1 MDVMRHHTSS
11 FIIAFKVHHE
21 FRQAIQRSMSCNITS
36 CVQDVSRNQ
45 KELLQ
50 SSRSFCKTQEV
61 DMVSSC
67 ASQGKAKKGGQ
78 KKGPG
83 SLMDIPK
90 QQAEEII
97 KEPYEETEVIMDNLL
112 LIESFSRNVG
122 R

>member
-1 MDVMRHHTSS
+1 M
-11 FIIAFKVHHE
+11 
-21 FRQAIQRSMSCNITS
+21 
-36 CVQDVSRNQ
+36 
-45 KELLQ
+45 
-50 SSRSFCKTQEV
+50 
-61 DMVSSC
+61 
-67 ASQGKAKKGGQ
+67 QGKAKKGGQ

-90 QQAEEII
+90 PQAEEIA

>member
-1 MDVMRHHTSS
+1 MFLSQCCFSWESNGD
-11 FIIAFKVHHE
+11 I
-21 FRQAIQRSMSCNITS
+21 
-36 CVQDVSRNQ
+36 
-45 KELLQ
+45 
-50 SSRSFCKTQEV
+50 
-61 DMVSSC
+61 
-67 ASQGKAKKGGQ
+67 QGKAKKGGQ

-90 QQAEEII
+90 PQAEEIA